1 MKKNLLV
8 AFLIGLVS
16 TSFGQTPCVDGM
28 AGIYPCSNVD
38 LLRHMSLTEIGG
50 GANTNDIWG
59 WASPVTGKEYA
70 LVGCSNGTAF
80 IDISDPIN
88 PTYLGILPG
97 HGGIINLWRDL
108 ESRGNYLFIVSEA
121 SAHGLQVFDLAQL
134 DVVSNPPLTFS
145 ESAYYSSFGHAHAL
159 TINQE
164 SGFLYATGS
173 DTFSGG
179 LHIVNINDP
188 LNPVIAGGFSQDGYT
203 HDVYVLNYDG
213 PDADHQGQEIAVACN
228 ADYVTLVNCTDKT
241 DCQMVSTLT
250 YPEVGYVHQGWFTK
264 DKRYFLLDDELDEQ
278 HFHNGTR
285 THIFD
290 MLDLDNPVY
299 MGFQQWTNESIDH
312 NLYIQDQF
320 VFASNY
326 RSGVRVYDAINAA
339 DTTLT
344 EIGFFDLYPDND
356 LAVYSGTWSNYC
368 FLPSGRNIAT
378 SMYDGL
384 FITEPHLVTFS
395 QTEWD
400 ICGQNE
406 ISFDVTIQAQLQFPL
421 SVSIP
426 QLNGVSIS
434 PSLITEPGIYT
445 ITVSNLNN
453 IAAGLIDA
461 NLTLTTT
468 LNRNYEFPLSF
479 NVLGSS
485 PALAELNLP
494 SNGSFALSGSIINF
508 NWATVPSAT
517 TYEFEL
523 ATDVNFTNVVAS
535 QEVSNLSFETSILQ
549 GFEGTYFW
557 HVRAIS
563 PCGIGEWSS
572 TWTVVV
578 IATSV
583 TDELPS
589 AFTFWPNPVSS
600 ELNIT
605 SPKSLGNLIVFDLTG
620 RKVMMKT
627 TGNSTKT
634 QLNVSSLPNGVYFLK
649 SASSTFRFVKD

>member
-8 AFLIGLVS
+8 AFLIGLIT

-38 LLRHMSLTEIGG
+38 LLRHMSLAEIGG

-80 IDISDPIN
+80 IDISDAIN

-121 SAHGLQVFDLAQL
+121 SAHGLQVFDLTQL

-312 NLYIQDQF
+312 NLYIKDQF

-400 ICGQNE
+400 ICGQND
-406 ISFDVTIQAQLQFPL
+406 ISFNVSINANLQFPL

-426 QLNGVSIS
+426 QLPGATCS
-434 PSLITEPGIYT
+434 PSTIDQPGNYNF
-445 ITVSNLNN
+445 TVTN
-453 IAAGLIDA
+453 IGDVPIGTYDA
-461 NLTLTTT
+461 NFTLTTS
-468 LNRNYEFPLSF
+468 LNRNYEFPLNIQVLANAPFLPELISPLQGSQFSAGSDISF
-479 NVLGSS
+479 NW
-485 PALAELNLP
+485 
-494 SNGSFALSGSIINF
+494 NGVGGASL
-508 NWATVPSAT
+508 
-517 TYEFEL
+517 YEFQL
-523 ATDVNFTNVVAS
+523 SSNVDFSSLLIDTQLSLTTFNATIPFNA
-535 QEVSNLSFETSILQ
+535 Q
-549 GFEGTYFW
+549 GVYYW
-557 HVRAIS
+557 RVR
-563 PCGIGEWSS
+563 GITGCDQMQWSS
-572 TWTVVV
+572 IFAVVV
-578 IATSV
+578 VPTSLS
-583 TDELPS
+583 ELES
-589 AFTFWPNPVSS
+589 EKLTFWPNPVST
-600 ELNIT
+600 ELNVI
-605 SPKSLGNLIVFDLTG
+605 SSNPLGNVCIYDLTG
-620 RKVMMKT
+620 RKII
-627 TGNSTKT
+627 TKFVGIAT
-634 QLNVSSLPNGVYFLK
+634 KYQVNVSGLPSGVYFLK
-649 SASSTFRFVKD
+649 SEKETTRFVKD